1 MALAAAQAPTL
12 ERRMRAA
19 WQDAAPRF
27 TAYHLVLP
35 GSPSFVCQVDT
46 CEAACCRAFS
56 VAMHDRD
63 VERFARLTGLQP
75 IHFLETEDNEPIR
88 LPLAQPY
95 LLARDDGHCRFLQ
108 PRHHCGAYEARPTAC
123 RLYPHF
129 VIYWNTQTS
138 RPVYQ
143 DPPPLQAIAASGAI
157 VPLLLGH
164 DHCPGFTGPPLTP
177 EAWLQLLTETDHLQ
191 RNLA

>member
-1 MALAAAQAPTL
+1 MRPPAVDPAALAD
-12 ERRMRAA
+12 RMRAA
-19 WQDAAPRF
+19 WQEAAARF
-27 TAYHLVLP
+27 AAYHLILP
-35 GSPSFVCQVDT
+35 GSPSFICQVDA
-46 CEAACCRAFS
+46 CEAACCRVFS

-63 VERFARLTGLQP
+63 VERFARVSGLQP
-75 IHFLETEDNEPIR
+75 VEFLEVEAGEPIR

-95 LLARDDGHCRFLQ
+95 LLARDDGRCRFLQ

-129 VIYWNTQTS
+129 LIYWNAETA

-143 DPPPLQAIAASGAI
+143 APPPLEEIAAGGPI

-164 DHCPGFTGPPLTP
+164 DHCPGFTGPPLSP
-177 EAWLQLLTETDHLQ
+177 PAWLELLAETDHLQ